1 MRRLWIV
8 PMALLLAACP
18 KDKEPAADTAVPVD
32 TMAAGDT
39 AVDLSTLETNLP
51 PAAPDT
57 FTRRRPQDD
66 PNVARATQPSGGNVP
81 AAPAKLMEAV
91 QREQAFSKFCYQEF
105 GQKSDPQLRGGVAMV
120 VTVGSGGITNAAV
133 ANSNWTSN
141 AGSAVNRC
149 LNEKA
154 RQAWKLEPGE
164 VKAGKYVVQLSFS
177 GG

>member
-1 MRRLWIV
+1 MRSLWIV

-18 KDKEPAADTAVPVD
+18 KDKQPAADTTVPVD
-32 TMAAGDT
+32 TTGDS

-57 FTRRRPQDD
+57 FTRRNPADNPNARRP
-66 PNVARATQPSGGNVP
+66 AASSGGNIP
-81 AAPAKLMEAV
+81 TAPAPLMAAV

-120 VTVGSGGITNAAV
+120 VTVGAGGITNATV
-133 ANSNWTSN
+133 GNSNWTSN

-164 VKAGKYVVQLSFS
+164 VKAGRYVVQLSFS